1 MVSVEDSTAVNFPHV
16 RSVIH
21 VKRAGTSKKKEW
33 EDSYYISSRSPQQ
46 MPPEK
51 AMQLIRG
58 HWAGCEIR
66 NHWRKDAILFE
77 DKTRSRNRNIVG
89 NLAVLR
95 NLVLLRFIQHQ
106 ETYGSLPAFVEAVA
120 ASPAFAMRLLW

>member
-1 MVSVEDSTAVNFPHV
+1 MLGIEDATAINFPHV
-16 RSVIH
+16 RSVVH
-21 VKRAGTSKKKEW
+21 VKRRGTSKKKEW
-33 EDSYYISSRSPQQ
+33 EDSYYLSSLSPEQ
-46 MPPEK
+46 MNPEK

-77 DKTRSRNRNIVG
+77 DKTRSKNRNITG

-95 NLVLLRFIQHQ
+95 NLVLHRFAQHQ
-106 ETYGSLPAFVEAVA
+106 ETYTSLPALVEAVA
-120 ASPAFAMRLLW
+120 ASSALAMRLLR

>member
-1 MVSVEDSTAVNFPHV
+1 MLAIEDATAINFPHV
-16 RSVIH
+16 RSVVY
-21 VKRAGTSKKKEW
+21 VKRGGTSKKKEW
-33 EDSYYISSRSPQQ
+33 EDSYYLSSLTPEQ
-46 MPPEK
+46 MSPEK

-77 DKTRSRNRNIVG
+77 DGTRSKNRNITC

-95 NLVLLRFIQHQ
+95 NLVLHRFVQHQ
-106 ETYGSLPAFVEAVA
+106 ETYASLPAFVEEVA
-120 ASPAFAMRLLW
+120 ANSAFAMRLLK